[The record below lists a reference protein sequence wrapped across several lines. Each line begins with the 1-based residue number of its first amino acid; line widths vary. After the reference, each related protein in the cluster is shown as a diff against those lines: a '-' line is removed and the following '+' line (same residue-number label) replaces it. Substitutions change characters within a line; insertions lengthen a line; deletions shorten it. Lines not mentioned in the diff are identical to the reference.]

1 MRSITVIVILLVLV
15 RFSEVFAQ
23 AGVSERASQSGVAV
37 DSISASHANFYH
49 NAPQQN
55 ASQRHSS
62 QQNAVQGVIDGIALG
77 ITLLAL
83 VFLLLIV
90 LIFKKR
96 FYAYV
101 LLYGMCVVGVFV
113 SELAVVREYSFEAS
127 PSRIAATVHIL
138 CASLMPLF
146 SLLFLRRFMETRNI
160 LQGLDRLLQALVIC
174 YGFVLGFVLVGYGS
188 FWQSR
193 VMPFVSLAAELTL
206 LFLLWRLAQ
215 KRSIFEQFSRLEV
228 AIILIFMLLLPGE
241 DFLQSALSLGF
252 VPKSGQGGLAR
263 TLFEAFACSPPV
275 LLPIAFLFRVRD
287 DNKRYVAAA
296 RERMLVEQEALA
308 ELRRNDALR
317 RANAEILGQQEL
329 LENQRQQIQGMN
341 IALYEN
347 NQQLST
353 QNILLKELHTEKD
366 EFLGIVAHDLKNP
379 LAAIASFA
387 NILRHDDG
395 SLTPTQQLE
404 FVTHIIE
411 SAERMF
417 EIIRNLLDINALERG
432 GMRVQLQPVE
442 ISSVLDYAINSY
454 RERAEEKNITL
465 HTDFSPTPF
474 ALGDESLV
482 MQVVDNLIS
491 NAVKYSP
498 RGSKVT
504 VKLTVEGVKSAES
517 VKNDIVNMNNIL
529 SVSGRQPA
537 LYSTRSSSVIRF
549 EVRDEGPGLTDDDK
563 VKLFGKFAR
572 LSAQPTGGEHS
583 TGLGLSIVKK
593 MVDAMN
599 GRVYCES
606 IFGEG
611 AAFIVELPIADYE
624 P

>member
-1 MRSITVIVILLVLV
+1 MRSITVIAVLLVLV
-15 RFSEVFAQ
+15 RISEAFAQ
-23 AGVSERASQSGVAV
+23 AGVSESASPSVAAV
-37 DSISASHANFYH
+37 DSLPASHAHFYD
-49 NAPQQN
+49 AV
-55 ASQRHSS
+55 S
-62 QQNAVQGVIDGIALG
+62 QQNAVRGMINGIALG
-77 ITLLAL
+77 ITFLAL

-90 LIFKKR
+90 LTFKRR
-96 FYAYV
+96 FYAYA
-101 LLYGMCVVGVFV
+101 LLYGVCCVGVLV
-113 SELAVVREYSFEAS
+113 SETFLLHENSLEAS
-127 PSRIAATVHIL
+127 SRIVTTVYIL
-138 CASLMPLF
+138 CTSLMPLF
-146 SLLFLRRFMETRNI
+146 SLLFLRRFMETRDI
-160 LQGLDRLLQALVIC
+160 LQGLDRLLQALVLC
-174 YGFVLGFVLVGYGS
+174 YGLVLGFVLLGYGS

-193 VMPFVSLAAELTL
+193 VMPFVSLVAEITL
-206 LFLLWRLAQ
+206 VLLWWRLLK
-215 KRSIFEQFSRLEV
+215 KRIIVEQFSRLEMLV
-228 AIILIFMLLLPGE
+228 IIVFMLLLPGE
-241 DFLQSALSLGF
+241 GLLQSVLSLVS
-252 VPKSGQGGLAR
+252 VPESGQSGLAR
-263 TLFEAFACSPPV
+263 TLFEVLACFPLV

-296 RERMLVEQEALA
+296 QERILIEQEALA
-308 ELRRNDALR
+308 EQRRNDALR

-329 LENQRQQIQGMN
+329 LEQQRQQIQGMN
-341 IALYEN
+341 IALHEN
-347 NQQLST
+347 NQQLSA

-395 SLTPTQQLE
+395 SLTPTQHLE

-432 GMRVQLQPVE
+432 GLRVQLQPVE
-442 ISSVLDYAINSY
+442 ISSVLDYAISSY

-498 RGSKVT
+498 HGTNVIVKIGVENVKTEGIKNDT
-504 VKLTVEGVKSAES
+504 VKK
-517 VKNDIVNMNNIL
+517 NNIAPI
-529 SVSGRQPA
+529 SRQQPT

-606 IFGEG
+606 VFGKG
-611 AAFIVELPIADYE
+611 AAFIVELPVADYE

>member
-1 MRSITVIVILLVLV
+1 MRSITVIAVLLVLV
-15 RFSEVFAQ
+15 RISEAFAQ
-23 AGVSERASQSGVAV
+23 AGISESASQSGVT
-37 DSISASHANFYH
+37 DSLSASHAHFY
-49 NAPQQN
+49 QN
-55 ASQRHSS
+55 VEQY
-62 QQNAVQGVIDGIALG
+62 NVVQVVTGGIALG

-90 LIFKKR
+90 LTFKRR
-96 FYAYV
+96 FYAYA
-101 LLYGMCVVGVFV
+101 LLYGVCCVGVLV
-113 SELAVVREYSFEAS
+113 SEMFLLRENSLEAS
-127 PSRIAATVHIL
+127 NRIVTTVHIL
-138 CASLMPLF
+138 CTSLMPLF
-146 SLLFLRRFMETRNI
+146 SLLFLRRFMETRDI
-160 LQGLDRLLQALVIC
+160 VQGLDRLLQALVLC
-174 YGFVLGFVLVGYGS
+174 YGFVLGFVLLGYGS

-193 VMPFVSLAAELTL
+193 VMPFVSLVAEVTL
-206 LFLLWRLAQ
+206 LFLWWRLLK
-215 KRSIFEQFSRLEV
+215 KRIIFEQFSHLEM
-228 AIILIFMLLLPGE
+228 AIIVVFMLLLPGE
-241 DFLQSALSLGF
+241 GVLQSALSF
-252 VPKSGQGGLAR
+252 VSVPESGQSGLAR
-263 TLFEAFACSPPV
+263 ALFEVLACSPLV

-296 RERMLVEQEALA
+296 QERILIEQEALA
-308 ELRRNDALR
+308 EQRRNDALR

-329 LENQRQQIQGMN
+329 LEQQRQQIQGMN
-341 IALYEN
+341 IALHEN
-347 NQQLST
+347 NQQLSA

-395 SLTPTQQLE
+395 SLTPTQHLE

-432 GMRVQLQPVE
+432 GLRVQLQPVE
-442 ISSVLDYAINSY
+442 ISSVLDYAISSY

-498 RGSKVT
+498 HGSKVIVKIGVENVKAEGEKNDT
-504 VKLTVEGVKSAES
+504 VKK
-517 VKNDIVNMNNIL
+517 NNIAPI
-529 SVSGRQPA
+529 SRQQPTV
-537 LYSTRSSSVIRF
+537 YSTRSSSVIRF

-606 IFGEG
+606 VFGKG
-611 AAFIVELPIADYE
+611 AAFIVELPVADYE

>member
-1 MRSITVIVILLVLV
+1 MRSITVIAILLVLAC
-15 RFSEVFAQ
+15 FSQAFAQ
-23 AGVSERASQSGVAV
+23 ASVSKSASQSGV
-37 DSISASHANFYH
+37 DSLPTSQANFYH
-49 NAPQQN
+49 NDPQRNGQEYN
-55 ASQRHSS
+55 TLQATI
-62 QQNAVQGVIDGIALG
+62 GGIVLG

-90 LIFKKR
+90 LTFKKR
-96 FYAYV
+96 FYVYA
-101 LLYGMCVVGVFV
+101 LLYGVCFVGMLV
-113 SELAVVREYSFEAS
+113 SEMILFREYSFETS
-127 PSRIAATVHIL
+127 PSRLATTAHIL

-146 SLLFLRRFMETRNI
+146 ILLFLRRFMETRDI
-160 LQGLDRLLQALVIC
+160 LQGLDRLLQALVLC
-174 YGFVLGFVLVGYGS
+174 YGLVLGCVPLGYGAS
-188 FWQSR
+188 WQSR
-193 VMPFVSLAAELTL
+193 VMPFVSLAADVTL
-206 LFLLWRLAQ
+206 LLLWWRLAQ
-215 KRSIFEQFSRLEV
+215 KRSILEQFSRLEMT
-228 AIILIFMLLLPGE
+228 IIVVFMLLLPGE
-241 DFLQSALSLGF
+241 GFLQSALSSVF
-252 VPKSGQGGLAR
+252 VPESSQSGLVR
-263 TLFEAFACSPPV
+263 MLLEAFACFPLV

-287 DNKRYVAAA
+287 DNKRYVVAAQ
-296 RERMLVEQEALA
+296 ERLRVEQEALA
-308 ELRRNDALR
+308 EQRRNDALR

-329 LENQRQQIQGMN
+329 LEKQRQQIQGMN

-395 SLTPTQQLE
+395 SLTPVQHLE

-432 GMRVQLQPVE
+432 GLRVQLQPVE
-442 ISSVLDYAINSY
+442 ISSVLDYAISSY

-498 RGSKVT
+498 HGSKVT
-504 VKLTVEGVKSAES
+504 VKLTVESVKSTEG
-517 VKNDIVNMNNIL
+517 VKNDIVNMNSML
-529 SVSGRQPA
+529 SVSQHQPA
-537 LYSTRSSSVIRF
+537 LYTTRSSSVIRF

-563 VKLFGKFAR
+563 AKLFGKFAR

>member
-1 MRSITVIVILLVLV
+1 MRSITVIAVLLVLV
-15 RFSEVFAQ
+15 RISEAFAQ
-23 AGVSERASQSGVAV
+23 AGVSESASQSGVT
-37 DSISASHANFYH
+37 DSLSASHAHFYD
-49 NAPQQN
+49 A
-55 ASQRHSS
+55 ASP
-62 QQNAVQGVIDGIALG
+62 QNAVRGMINGIALG

-90 LIFKKR
+90 LTFKKR
-96 FYAYV
+96 FYAYA
-101 LLYGMCVVGVFV
+101 LLYGVCCVGVLV
-113 SELAVVREYSFEAS
+113 SETFLLRENSLEAS
-127 PSRIAATVHIL
+127 SRIATTVHIL
-138 CASLMPLF
+138 CTSLMPLF

-160 LQGLDRLLQALVIC
+160 VQSLDRLLQVLVLC
-174 YGFVLGFVLVGYGS
+174 YGFVLGFVLLGYGI
-188 FWQSR
+188 FWESR
-193 VMPFVSLAAELTL
+193 VMPFVSLVAEITL
-206 LFLLWRLAQ
+206 VLLWWRLLK
-215 KRSIFEQFSRLEV
+215 KRIIVEQFSRLEMLV
-228 AIILIFMLLLPGE
+228 IVVFMLLLPGE
-241 DFLQSALSLGF
+241 GLLQNVLSLVS
-252 VPKSGQGGLAR
+252 VPESGQSGLAR
-263 TLFEAFACSPPV
+263 ALFEVLACFPLV

-296 RERMLVEQEALA
+296 QERILVEQQALA
-308 ELRRNDALR
+308 EQRRNDALR

-329 LENQRQQIQGMN
+329 LEQQRQQIQGMN
-341 IALYEN
+341 IALHEN

-395 SLTPTQQLE
+395 SLTPTQHLE

-432 GMRVQLQPVE
+432 GLRVQLQPVE
-442 ISSVLDYAINSY
+442 ISSVLDYAISSY

-498 RGSKVT
+498 HGTNVIVKIGVEKVKAEGEKNDT
-504 VKLTVEGVKSAES
+504 VKK
-517 VKNDIVNMNNIL
+517 NNISPISL
-529 SVSGRQPA
+529 QQPA

-606 IFGEG
+606 VFGKG
-611 AAFIVELPIADYE
+611 AAFIVELPVADYE

>member
-1 MRSITVIVILLVLV
+1 MRSITVIAILLVLAC
-15 RFSEVFAQ
+15 FSEAFAQ
-23 AGVSERASQSGVAV
+23 ASVSGSSPQSGVGV
-37 DSISASHANFYH
+37 DSLSASHANFYH

-55 ASQRHSS
+55 DPQRNASEY
-62 QQNAVQGVIDGIALG
+62 NTVQVTISCIVLG

-83 VFLLLIV
+83 VLLLLIV
-90 LIFKKR
+90 LTFKKR
-96 FYAYV
+96 FYAYM
-101 LLYGMCVVGVFV
+101 LLYGVCFVGVLV
-113 SELAVVREYSFEAS
+113 SEMALVREYSFEAS
-127 PSRIAATVHIL
+127 SSGIATTAHIL

-146 SLLFLRRFMETRNI
+146 SLLFLRRFMETRDI
-160 LQGLDRLLQALVIC
+160 LQGLDRLLQALVLC
-174 YGFVLGFVLVGYGS
+174 YGFVLGFVLLGYGS

-206 LFLLWRLAQ
+206 LFLWWRLSQ

-228 AIILIFMLLLPGE
+228 ALILVFMLLLPGE
-241 DFLQSALSLGF
+241 GFLQSALSFVF
-252 VPKSGQGGLAR
+252 VPQSNQIGLAR
-263 TLFEAFACSPPV
+263 MILEAFACSPLV
-275 LLPIAFLFRVRD
+275 LLTIAFLFRVRD

-296 RERMLVEQEALA
+296 QERLRVEQEALA
-308 ELRRNDALR
+308 EQRRNDALR

-329 LENQRQQIQGMN
+329 LEKQRQQIQGMN

-366 EFLGIVAHDLKNP
+366 ELLGIVAHDLKNP

-395 SLTPTQQLE
+395 SLTPTQHLE

-432 GMRVQLQPVE
+432 GLRVQLQPVE

-498 RGSKVT
+498 HGSKVT

-529 SVSGRQPA
+529 SVSGHQPA

-606 IFGEG
+606 ILGEG